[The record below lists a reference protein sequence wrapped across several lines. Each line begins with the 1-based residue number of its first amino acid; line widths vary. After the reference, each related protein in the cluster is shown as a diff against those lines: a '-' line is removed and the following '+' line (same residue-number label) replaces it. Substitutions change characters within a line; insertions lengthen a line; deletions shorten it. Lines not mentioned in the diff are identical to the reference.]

1 MTARFLRG
9 LGVLASLSFVTIAPA
24 AQADGDSSNA
34 TITGSSEGNSIT
46 LIGDQYERL
55 DPAAGA
61 GPGSSG
67 GSGSGSSGG
76 SSDVV
81 VSFSVSKPGRVPL
94 VCVAYAPDPNHLFCR
109 PYEPEEP
116 APAVVP
122 VVVSARDVASLMV
135 DGSGITRQPPG
146 TTARVDVDL
155 IAYTDPSTR
164 TLSTTV
170 AGVAVEV
177 EATPASY
184 HWDWGDATTT
194 TTTSPGAPWPHQT
207 VTHRYHHPPARR
219 PPHPDHHLDRPLP
232 PPGRNLARR
241 PGHRHN
247 HPDIRHLQPSR
258 HHNTPHRPRR
268 TQTRTLK
275 PNTPPRASNTA

>member
-34 TITGSSEGNSIT
+34 AITGSSEGNSIT

-76 SSDVV
+76 SSGVV

-116 APAVVP
+116 EEPAPAVVP

-146 TTARVDVDL
+146 ATARVDMDL
-155 IAYTDPSTR
+155 IAYTDPTARS
-164 TLSTTV
+164 LSTTV
-170 AGVAVEV
+170 AGTLVEV
-177 EATPASY
+177 EATPTSY

-207 VTHRYHHPPARR
+207 VTHRYHHPQHDVHLTLTTTWTARYR
-219 PPHPDHHLDRPLP
+219 PQDGTWHDVQGTVTTTQQSDTFNLVDTTKHLTDHAEHKQ
-232 PPGRNLARR
+232 
-241 PGHRHN
+241 GH
-247 HPDIRHLQPSR
+247 
-258 HHNTPHRPRR
+258 
-268 TQTRTLK
+268 
-275 PNTPPRASNTA
+275 

>member
-1 MTARFLRG
+1 MTTKRFLSTN
-9 LGVLASLSFVTIAPA
+9 LLLMSLPLTLICSPA
-24 AQADGDSSNA
+24 TYADERSSDFHAETSPGDS
-34 TITGSSEGNSIT
+34 TIT
-46 LIGDQYERL
+46 LYGDQYERL

-61 GPGSSG
+61 GPGPGSSG

-76 SSDVV
+76 SSGVV

-116 APAVVP
+116 EEPAPAVVP

-146 TTARVDVDL
+146 ATARVDMDL

-164 TLSTTV
+164 SLSTTV
-170 AGVAVEV
+170 AGTLVEV
-177 EATPASY
+177 EATPTSY

-207 VTHRYHHPPARR
+207 VTHRYHHSQTGVHLTLTTTWTARYR
-219 PPHPDHHLDRPLP
+219 PQDGTWHDVQGTVTTTQQSDTFNLVDTTTHLTDHAEHKQ
-232 PPGRNLARR
+232 
-241 PGHRHN
+241 GH
-247 HPDIRHLQPSR
+247 
-258 HHNTPHRPRR
+258 
-268 TQTRTLK
+268 
-275 PNTPPRASNTA
+275 

>member
-1 MTARFLRG
+1 M
-9 LGVLASLSFVTIAPA
+9 
-24 AQADGDSSNA
+24 
-34 TITGSSEGNSIT
+34 
-46 LIGDQYERL
+46 
-55 DPAAGA
+55 
-61 GPGSSG
+61 
-67 GSGSGSSGG
+67 
-76 SSDVV
+76 

-116 APAVVP
+116 EEPAPAVVP

-146 TTARVDVDL
+146 ATARVDMDL

-170 AGVAVEV
+170 AGTLVEV
-177 EATPASY
+177 EATPTSY

-207 VTHRYHHPPARR
+207 VTHRYHHSQTGVHLTLTTTWTARYR
-219 PPHPDHHLDRPLP
+219 PQDGTWHDVQGTVTTTQQSDTFNLVDTTTHLTDHAEHKQ
-232 PPGRNLARR
+232 
-241 PGHRHN
+241 GH
-247 HPDIRHLQPSR
+247 
-258 HHNTPHRPRR
+258 
-268 TQTRTLK
+268 
-275 PNTPPRASNTA
+275 

>member
-1 MTARFLRG
+1 MTTRRFLSTN
-9 LGVLASLSFVTIAPA
+9 LLLTSLPLTLICSPA
-24 AQADGDSSNA
+24 TYADERSSDFHAETSPGDS
-34 TITGSSEGNSIT
+34 TIT
-46 LIGDQYERL
+46 LYGDQYERL
-55 DPAAGA
+55 DP
-61 GPGSSG
+61 GPGSGGSG

-94 VCVAYAPDPNHLFCR
+94 VCVAYAPDPGHLFCR
-109 PYEPEEP
+109 PYEPEEPEEP

-146 TTARVDVDL
+146 ATARVDMDL
-155 IAYTDPSTR
+155 IAYTDPTARS
-164 TLSTTV
+164 LSTTV
-170 AGVAVEV
+170 AGTLVEV

-207 VTHRYHHPPARR
+207 VTHRYHHPQTGVHLTLTTTWTARYRPAGTAQW
-219 PPHPDHHLDRPLP
+219 HHVN
-232 PPGRNLARR
+232 GT
-241 PGHRHN
+241 
-247 HPDIRHLQPSR
+247 ITTTETS
-258 HHNTPHRPRR
+258 TPY
-268 TQTRTLK
+268 TITRTLTYLTD
-275 PNTPPRASNTA
+275 NAEEAHNH

>member
-1 MTARFLRG
+1 MNAIYRRSG
-9 LGVLASLSFVTIAPA
+9 ASAVAVATTMVGITPVAKSEE
-24 AQADGDSSNA
+24 SSGNRNFSSQGGGS
-34 TITGSSEGNSIT
+34 TITV
-46 LIGDQYERL
+46 IGDQYERL
-55 DPAAGA
+55 DPAAG
-61 GPGSSG
+61 PSGSSG

-81 VSFSVSKPGRVPL
+81 VSFSVSKPGKTPL

-109 PYEPEEP
+109 PYEPEEPEEP

-146 TTARVDVDL
+146 ATARVDMDL

-164 TLSTTV
+164 SLSTTV
-170 AGVAVEV
+170 AGTLVEV
-177 EATPASY
+177 EATPTSY

-207 VTHRYHHPPARR
+207 VTHRYHHPQTGVHLTLTTTWTARYR
-219 PPHPDHHLDRPLP
+219 PQDGTWHDVQGTVTTTQQSDTFNLVDTTTHLTDHAEHKQ
-232 PPGRNLARR
+232 
-241 PGHRHN
+241 GH
-247 HPDIRHLQPSR
+247 
-258 HHNTPHRPRR
+258 
-268 TQTRTLK
+268 
-275 PNTPPRASNTA
+275 

>member
-34 TITGSSEGNSIT
+34 TITGSSGGSTIT
-46 LIGDQYERL
+46 VIGDQYERL
-55 DPAAGA
+55 DPAAG
-61 GPGSSG
+61 PSGSSG

-76 SSDVV
+76 SSGVV
-81 VSFSVSKPGRVPL
+81 VSFSVSKPGKVPL
-94 VCVAYAPDPNHLFCR
+94 VCVAYAPDPNHLFCM
-109 PYEPEEP
+109 PYEPEEPEEP

-135 DGSGITRQPPG
+135 EGSGITRQPPG
-146 TTARVDVDL
+146 GTARVDVDL

-164 TLSTTV
+164 SLSTTV
-170 AGVAVEV
+170 AGTPVEV

-184 HWDWGDATTT
+184 HWDWGDTTTT

-207 VTHRYHHPPARR
+207 VTHRYHHPQTGVHLTLTTTWTARYR
-219 PPHPDHHLDRPLP
+219 PQDGTWHDVQ
-232 PPGRNLARR
+232 G
-241 PGHRHN
+241 
-247 HPDIRHLQPSR
+247 
-258 HHNTPHRPRR
+258 TVTT
-268 TQTRTLK
+268 TQTSDTFNLVD
-275 PNTPPRASNTA
+275 TTTHLTDHAEHTQGH

>member
-34 TITGSSEGNSIT
+34 TITGSSGGSTIT
-46 LIGDQYERL
+46 VIGDQYERL
-55 DPAAGA
+55 DPAAGSS
-61 GPGSSG
+61 GSSG

-76 SSDVV
+76 SSGVV
-81 VSFSVSKPGRVPL
+81 VSFSVSKPGKTPL

-109 PYEPEEP
+109 PYEPEEPEEP

-146 TTARVDVDL
+146 TTARVDMDL

-164 TLSTTV
+164 SLSTTV
-170 AGVAVEV
+170 AGTLVEV

-207 VTHRYHHPPARR
+207 VTHRYHHPQHDVHLTLTTTWTARYR
-219 PPHPDHHLDRPLP
+219 PQDGTWHDVQ
-232 PPGRNLARR
+232 G
-241 PGHRHN
+241 
-247 HPDIRHLQPSR
+247 
-258 HHNTPHRPRR
+258 TVTT
-268 TQTRTLK
+268 TQTSDTFNLVDTTTHLTDHAEHK
-275 PNTPPRASNTA
+275 QGH

>member
-34 TITGSSEGNSIT
+34 TITGSSGGSTIT
-46 LIGDQYERL
+46 VTGDQYERL

-61 GPGSSG
+61 GSGSSG

-81 VSFSVSKPGRVPL
+81 VSFSVSKPGKTPL

-109 PYEPEEP
+109 PYEPEEPEEP

-146 TTARVDVDL
+146 TTARVDMDL

-164 TLSTTV
+164 SLSTTV
-170 AGVAVEV
+170 AGTLVEV

-207 VTHRYHHPPARR
+207 VTHRYHHPQTGVHLTLTTTWTARYR
-219 PPHPDHHLDRPLP
+219 PQDGTWHDVQ
-232 PPGRNLARR
+232 G
-241 PGHRHN
+241 
-247 HPDIRHLQPSR
+247 
-258 HHNTPHRPRR
+258 TVTT
-268 TQTRTLK
+268 TQTSDTFNLVDTTTHLTDHAEHK
-275 PNTPPRASNTA
+275 QGH

>member
-34 TITGSSEGNSIT
+34 TITGSSGGSTIT

-61 GPGSSG
+61 GSGSSG

-81 VSFSVSKPGRVPL
+81 VSFSVSKPGKTPL

-164 TLSTTV
+164 SLSTTV
-170 AGVAVEV
+170 AGTLVEV

-207 VTHRYHHPPARR
+207 VTHRYHHPQTGVHLTLTTTWTARYR
-219 PPHPDHHLDRPLP
+219 PQDGTWHDVQ
-232 PPGRNLARR
+232 G
-241 PGHRHN
+241 
-247 HPDIRHLQPSR
+247 
-258 HHNTPHRPRR
+258 TVTT
-268 TQTRTLK
+268 TQTSDTFNLVDTTTHLTDHAEHRQGH
-275 PNTPPRASNTA
+275 